1 MTPPRSGRTLSCGSA
16 CTMTTA
22 MVSLVGVPAQL
33 RRPSRGTALW
43 WPRGNSP
50 RCYEA
55 IPDFARAYGMGS
67 FSNQHH
73 DLDVTWDLHW
83 FAQSRGL
90 LVVRT
95 SHPTNGCCR
104 CQRVS
109 RRPCGTRSGGTL
121 GLSSRGHGR
130 LWWRRRF
137 RSLPHLP
144 SSTLSLRLSPSR
156 PSGRGCW
163 VDTCGRHT
171 SMCQGRCGMPFVR
184 QAGSHALDPD
194 QLSPADAYVVASL
207 CSCYRPMVL
216 PTAAQLGNSEY
227 FILHGAG

>member
-1 MTPPRSGRTLSCGSA
+1 
-16 CTMTTA
+16 MTTA

-90 LVVRT
+90 LVVRKAAAGGGMILDGDPAEWLSRVPDKLRERHVSPDQWVLSLST
-95 SHPTNGCCR
+95 CLSPTVRHPFWWHFGPILERPWQALVATTFPFTAPLAKQHVVFEAVSFEAFWPWMLGR
-104 CQRVS
+104 YLWQAHLHVS
-109 RRPCGTRSGGTL
+109 R
-121 GLSSRGHGR
+121 
-130 LWWRRRF
+130 
-137 RSLPHLP
+137 
-144 SSTLSLRLSPSR
+144 
-156 PSGRGCW
+156 
-163 VDTCGRHT
+163 
-171 SMCQGRCGMPFVR
+171 SMW
-184 QAGSHALDPD
+184 HALRTSSWVP
-194 QLSPADAYVVASL
+194 
-207 CSCYRPMVL
+207 CSGPRSTQSC
-216 PTAAQLGNSEY
+216 
-227 FILHGAG
+227 